1 MMFTGHSCNSE
12 LSRTGHSMKNIA
24 KSNDIQKDD
33 HQLPSN
39 LSRLMPWGPVFQLFE
54 FDLGH
59 EKP

>member
-1 MMFTGHSCNSE
+1 
-12 LSRTGHSMKNIA
+12 MKNIA

-39 LSRLMPWGPVFQLFE
+39 LPRLVPWGPVFQLFE